1 MVIGG
6 CNLSRLIDGPTE
18 RQKNIDGSVGER
30 NSNKGQMYD
39 KATHLLIAV
48 KRKDETPSKHYMTV
62 T

>member
-1 MVIGG
+1 MT
-6 CNLSRLIDGPTE
+6 DGLTE
-18 RQKNIDGSVGER
+18 RQKNIDGSMGER
-30 NSNKGQMYD
+30 HSNEGRMYD